1 MSNHDICVSMLNDFT
16 ETQLANVAAMLRTM
30 KQTIADAI
38 YSETP
43 DYDETPNAET
53 IAALMEGDEMLR
65 TGSGQRFKGSA
76 EELFAMLD
84 AEDTA
89 SA

>member
-43 DYDETPNAET
+43 NAET
-53 IAALMEGDEMLR
+53 VAAMEEVNEMIR

-84 AEDTA
+84 DEDA
-89 SA
+89 ADA

>member
-16 ETQLANVAAMLRTM
+16 EAQLANVAVILRAM

-38 YSETP
+38 YS
-43 DYDETPNAET
+43 ETPNAET

-65 TGSGQRFKGSA
+65 TGSGQRFRGSA

-84 AEDTA
+84 AEDA
-89 SA
+89 ADA

>member
-43 DYDETPNAET
+43 NAET

-65 TGSGQRFKGSA
+65 TGSGQRFRGSA

-84 AEDTA
+84 AEDA
-89 SA
+89 ADA

>member
-16 ETQLANVAAMLRTM
+16 EAQLANVAAMLRTM

-43 DYDETPNAET
+43 NAET
-53 IAALMEGDEMLR
+53 VAAMEEVNEMIR

-84 AEDTA
+84 DEDA
-89 SA
+89 ADA